1 MKRISKTAL
10 LHGLLLL
17 PIISILAQ
25 QKAPLSPKKNLVKV
39 NLTSL
44 PLNNYNGQLERVLGK
59 KISIALS
66 YRFMPLGNVPLK
78 DNIVNIANGDAN
90 MQKTFDQFLIS
101 NNALTPELRWYPG
114 KRGYGKGFYIAPFIR
129 FANFHGE
136 GIKIEFTPVNG
147 VTDNISLSG
156 DVKSTTYGLM
166 LGAQWFLGKRLCLDW
181 QIIGPHY
188 GRGTGTL
195 RGISSF
201 TLSKSEQDAIRDATK
216 NVEIPMT
223 TVNSEVGSNS
233 LKLSLDGPWAGIRA
247 GISLG
252 FRF

>member
-1 MKRISKTAL
+1 MRRITKTML
-10 LHGLLLL
+10 LAGLM
-17 PIISILAQ
+17 LASVITAEAQ
-25 QKAPLSPKKNLVKV
+25 EKKVPSPKKNLIKV

-44 PLNNYNGQLERVLGK
+44 PLNKYNGQFERVLGK
-59 KISIALS
+59 KISIAVS
-66 YRFMPLGNVPLK
+66 YRYMPLGNIPLK
-78 DNIVNIANGDAN
+78 DNIVRIANGDAN
-90 MQKTFDQFLIS
+90 MQKTFDQLLLS

-114 KRGYGKGFYIAPFIR
+114 KKGYGKGFYVAPFIR
-129 FANFHGE
+129 FSNFHGE

-147 VTDNISLSG
+147 VKDNITLSG

-188 GRGTGTL
+188 GSGAGTL
-195 RGISSF
+195 NGKSSF
-201 TLSKSEQDAIRDATK
+201 TLSAAEQGAIRDAA
-216 NVEIPMT
+216 NNIEIPMT
-223 TVNSEVGSNS
+223 TVRSEVSSNA
-233 LKLSLDGPWAGIRA
+233 LKLTLDGPWAGIRA